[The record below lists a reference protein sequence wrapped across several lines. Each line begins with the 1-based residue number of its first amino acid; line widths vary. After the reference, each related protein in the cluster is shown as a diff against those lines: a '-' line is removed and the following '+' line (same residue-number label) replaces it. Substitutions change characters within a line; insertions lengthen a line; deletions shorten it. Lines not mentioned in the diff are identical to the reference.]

1 MKKLKQLLPAIPAD
15 LYAVPGHEEIF
26 KQVEAFEITQ
36 KCGQTLFVPSGYMH
50 QVLNAEDTISINHN
64 WINAANLAFIYDNII
79 EAHEQVQK
87 EIRDLKATLSKE
99 EWHEN
104 CQKILAMHF
113 GINLT
118 EFLKIISHIASRLEK
133 ESTKSSATTQ
143 KFRFDHDVDVILNV
157 TSKIRSNDQFESCWR
172 QADVVQKQ
180 LGTIK
185 HKKLAKLL

>member
-1 MKKLKQLLPAIPAD
+1 MLPTLPAD
-15 LYAVPGHEEIF
+15 LYTVSGHEEIL

-36 KCGQTLFVPSGYMH
+36 KCGQTVFVPSGYMH

-64 WINAANLAFIYDNII
+64 WINAANLSFIYDNII
-79 EAHEQVQK
+79 EAHKQVQK
-87 EIRDLKATLSKE
+87 EIGDLKATLSKE
-99 EWHEN
+99 EWQEN

-133 ESTKSSATTQ
+133 ESTKASAITQ
-143 KFRFDHDVDVILNV
+143 KFRFEHDVDVCASV
-157 TSKIRSNDQFESCWR
+157 ASKIRSNDQFESCWN
-172 QADVVQKQ
+172 QADVIQKQ